1 MKARLKWNGR
11 KRQPWWEDIVKH
23 LINALKGFFRLI
35 KSGPFG
41 SQPVIYDDHSHAL
54 RGE

>member
-1 MKARLKWNGR
+1 MQRLIDRLKSFGR
-11 KRQPWWEDIVKH
+11 F
-23 LINALKGFFRLI
+23 LKA
-35 KSGPFG
+35 GPFG